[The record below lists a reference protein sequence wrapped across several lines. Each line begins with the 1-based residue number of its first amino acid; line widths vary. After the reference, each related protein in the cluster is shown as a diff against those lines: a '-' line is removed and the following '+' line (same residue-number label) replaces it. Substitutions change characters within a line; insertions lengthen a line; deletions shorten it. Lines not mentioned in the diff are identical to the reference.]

1 MCLVHQLP
9 AHCRLLCSDFT
20 LRMMLA
26 FSELSQDI
34 CSQCRNRCTVT
45 TAPGDGTQHPQLQ
58 PASAGTDKWVLSW
71 RLNEESYSSGDQRTV
86 GSRFQVLGL
95 KAYGSR
101 THITPVLLMSKLML
115 QEIILRLALSF
126 LCEFLVWIW
135 DGNIELFV
143 VLGQHERRSRE
154 IHWRCFSGL
163 WHQISMHR
171 FTVLVC
177 SSYVTHI
184 ALLVLCLCA
193 HYLG

>member
-1 MCLVHQLP
+1 LSLFFNSCIQKQVMCLVHQLP

-101 THITPVLLMSKLML
+101 THITPVLLMSKLMHTHTHT
-115 QEIILRLALSF
+115 RLMAL
-126 LCEFLVWIW
+126 CP
-135 DGNIELFV
+135 
-143 VLGQHERRSRE
+143 
-154 IHWRCFSGL
+154 GL
-163 WHQISMHR
+163 P
-171 FTVLVC
+171 
-177 SSYVTHI
+177 
-184 ALLVLCLCA
+184 
-193 HYLG
+193 G